1 MVTIDVSPEVWKR
14 LLMEKEPGDS
24 FDDVLRRELGL
35 PGEDGES
42 ESEHD
47 SETSDGAMRYETYQ
61 AVLERW
67 QPGRDQNER
76 ERIREQAI
84 EAAEWLRDQDREI
97 RKNEFIDALYDD
109 EIDVQADTWWRNR
122 ARAGLQQLRDEG
134 LVEKDGRKWRW
145 VG

>member
-1 MVTIDVSPEVWKR
+1 MERTTITVSDDVWRYLHGRKDRGE
-14 LLMEKEPGDS
+14 S

-35 PGEDGES
+35 PGEGGES

-47 SETSDGAMRYETYQ
+47 DDEYR

-67 QPGRDQNER
+67 QPGRDLEER
-76 ERIREQAI
+76 EEIREQAI
-84 EAAEWLRDQDREI
+84 EAAGWLREQDRAVSN
-97 RKNEFIDALYDD
+97 NEFIDALYND
-109 EIDVQADTWWRNR
+109 EMDVTADTWWRKR
-122 ARAGLQQLRDEG
+122 ARAGLQQLRDED